1 MKRVYSHSNLIW
13 LKQNYLHPVLLA
25 FGLVPLL
32 KLLKVLTTVRTESMT
47 IIDGM
52 GIQLERITYA
62 GQRRLKFVERSKIKS
77 IIINEAISCA
87 DVYPYIAIIT
97 HNQNEMTLAFAAIRV
112 KYEVLRNIYND
123 AMETLP
129 KD

>member
-1 MKRVYSHSNLIW
+1 
-13 LKQNYLHPVLLA
+13 
-25 FGLVPLL
+25 
-32 KLLKVLTTVRTESMT
+32 MT